1 MAQAGDA
8 NAQYELALAYYDGIG
23 IIQSKTEAFSWF
35 LASVNNGF
43 SDAIRRLIKKK
54 DQMLHPNSRDFRLFL
69 IV

>member
-35 LASVNNGF
+35 LASANNGF
-43 SDAIRRLIKKK
+43 SDAIRCLI
-54 DQMLHPNSRDFRLFL
+54 
-69 IV
+69 